1 MTLEQEVASI
11 ISFVLAAAGNPHPYY
26 YEVPEQFSFPA
37 MYFPTPELTTR
48 GETFRTYASGY
59 AWYINVMAETTEQAH
74 ELGLAALTKLKQARN
89 LVPLIDEAGKPTGKK
104 LRLDDP
110 KLRKIDSG
118 VVQLT
123 IEWTS
128 RRPYDAATPLKMR
141 KPKINIFGKEDFTD
155 GKN

>member
-11 ISFVLAAAGNPHPYY
+11 ISFVLDVAGKPRPYY
-26 YEVPEQFSFPA
+26 REVPEKFRFPA
-37 MYFPTPELTTR
+37 MYFPTPEITTR

-59 AWYINVMAETTEQAH
+59 AWYINIFAETTEQAH
-74 ELGLAALTKLKQARN
+74 ELGLAALTKLKRARN
-89 LVPLIDEAGKPTGKK
+89 LVPLIDEAGKPTGEK

-128 RRPYDAATPLKMR
+128 RRPYDRIPTELMQHFNLDYNDKS
-141 KPKINIFGKEDFTD
+141 NKEDS
-155 GKN
+155 